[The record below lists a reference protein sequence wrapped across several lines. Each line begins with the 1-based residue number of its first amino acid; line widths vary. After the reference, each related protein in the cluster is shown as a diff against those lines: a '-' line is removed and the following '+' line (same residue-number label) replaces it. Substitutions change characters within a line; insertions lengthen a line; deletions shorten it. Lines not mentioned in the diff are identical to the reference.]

1 MCFFFVENR
10 ERRNM
15 ENINSQFAFET
26 HQMMDKTSI
35 NLSFAGEFSSDL
47 VTMLLLMAKSN
58 IRGRSVM
65 KKIYK
70 IMIEGLDNL
79 TKHSLKS
86 KGNSFPAMFILAH
99 DDNFYYLATGNKI
112 KNKEI
117 SPLKDKLT
125 KANELS
131 KVELRNWY
139 NEILINDDIVNH
151 KGGAGLGIIDMA
163 LKSGNKFGFDF
174 NKIDDNHSFFTL
186 KIKVGESI

>member
-1 MCFFFVENR
+1 M
-10 ERRNM
+10 
-15 ENINSQFAFET
+15 NINSQFAFET

-35 NLSFAGEFSSDL
+35 NLSFSGEFSSDL

-79 TKHSLKS
+79 TKHSLKD
-86 KGNSFPAMFILAH
+86 KGDKFPAMFILAH
-99 DDNFYYLATGNKI
+99 DDDFYYLATGNKI

-117 SPLKDKLT
+117 SPLQEKLN
-125 KANELS
+125 KVNELS

-139 NEILINDDIVNH
+139 NEILVNEDIVSDH
-151 KGGAGLGIIDMA
+151 GGAGLGIIDMA

-174 NKIDDNHSFFTL
+174 KEIDENHSFFTL
-186 KIKVGESI
+186 KIKVGEAT